1 MRKAQASVEMA
12 VAIVSVL
19 ILFLGTILLFF
30 WINQR
35 LLLRQ
40 QAYEDTRES
49 ATNITREMQVDESL
63 FPELELL
70 GSGSGGRGGTG
81 GRGGGGGGG
90 GRGGGGGGRER

>member
-49 ATNITREMQVDESL
+49 ATNTTSEVQVDEAS
-63 FPELELL
+63 FPQLRLL
-70 GSGSGGRGGTG
+70 VGD
-81 GRGGGGGGG
+81 
-90 GRGGGGGGRER
+90 

>member
-1 MRKAQASVEMA
+1 MKVKMRKAQASVEMA

-19 ILFLGTILLFF
+19 ILFLGAILLFF
-30 WINQR
+30 WLNQR

-49 ATNITREMQVDESL
+49 ATNTTSEVQVDEAS
-63 FPELELL
+63 FPTLNLL
-70 GSGSGGRGGTG
+70 VGGT
-81 GRGGGGGGG
+81 GGGGGGG